1 MATVFDG
8 DTLTI
13 TLDSPTA
20 GTLDL
25 DIQRLYSEWKEWQLA
40 AFQNLGYPPAFR
52 GVGGDQINANTSNV
66 PFFFIRNDLGWRI
79 KPFEADH
86 TINIT
91 GQLAPEDSTL
101 PITIPTVGDFTVLG
115 FNVQPVAQVISSG
128 VTLAPT
134 EITNITDSIFQNIIE
149 GGYSFEE
156 ILRLLAAAAAGDI
169 EQATDGSYTIRGI
182 DGTTARIL
190 GELAANNG
198 RDITSIN
205 AA

>member
-13 TLDSPTA
+13 TLDTPT
-20 GTLDL
+20 GGVLNL

-40 AFQNLGYPPAFR
+40 AFQNIGYPPAFR
-52 GVGGDQINANTSNV
+52 SVGGDAINASTSNV
-66 PFFFIRNDLGWRI
+66 PFFFLRNDLGWRLR
-79 KPFEADH
+79 PAEADQ

-91 GQLAPEDSTL
+91 GQLAPQEPLL
-101 PITIPTVGDFTVLG
+101 PITVPTIGDFTVLG

-128 VTLAPT
+128 VSLDPA
-134 EITNITDSIFQNIIE
+134 EITNITNSIFANIIE
-149 GGYSFEE
+149 GGYTFEE
-156 ILRLLAAAAAGDI
+156 IIRLLAAAAAGDI

-190 GELAANNG
+190 GELATNNG
-198 RDITSIN
+198 RDITSID